1 MFYKDVGAYPTP
13 DGIEPFDISCQ
24 NIRELY
30 LRAGEIAMNKGFK
43 VELGNDKHTN
53 DLKLACKYKM
63 PFDQSFR
70 GRAYCTFFVRYRF
83 DPAVSYFVMMD
94 YDELHTHPVNENLRQ
109 FLDHNKAWRSKYL
122 WAKYEKNELALRGKH
137 GLLQSR

>member
-13 DGIEPFDISCQ
+13 DGIETFEIYCQ

-30 LRAGEIAMNKGFK
+30 LRAGEVAMNKGFK

-53 DLKLACKYKM
+53 DLKLVCKYKM

-83 DPAVSYFVMMD
+83 DPAVGYFVMMD

-122 WAKYEKNELALRGKH
+122 WSKYEKSELALKEKH
-137 GLLQSR
+137 GILTSR